1 MDASAACAGAA
12 ASSMASITYSASTP
26 KAKSSPDGSPS
37 ISTDTG
43 NEVTDDETAD
53 VETTD
58 EDVSRPVSH
67 RVSWYVSRNVSH
79 AVVREVS
86 MASSV
91 ARCAS
96 DSNDP
101 MADSIGASLAGR
113 PRPGLAPAL
122 TNGPFINVATLVLI
136 YAAQEANVIWHS
148 AIPSARNRASSTS
161 ANNPCTKVSSFKGRV
176 TDEYRTGTPSRR
188 SRSPNSRTAA
198 LSWVMTAMSFHRI
211 CRSRCARLMRQTT
224 SSSSSREDRYRPAV
238 TVPSA

>member
-1 MDASAACAGAA
+1 
-12 ASSMASITYSASTP
+12 MASITYSASTP

-58 EDVSRPVSH
+58 VETTDEDVSRPVSR

-113 PRPGLAPAL
+113 P
-122 TNGPFINVATLVLI
+122 
-136 YAAQEANVIWHS
+136 
-148 AIPSARNRASSTS
+148 
-161 ANNPCTKVSSFKGRV
+161 
-176 TDEYRTGTPSRR
+176 
-188 SRSPNSRTAA
+188 
-198 LSWVMTAMSFHRI
+198 
-211 CRSRCARLMRQTT
+211 
-224 SSSSSREDRYRPAV
+224 
-238 TVPSA
+238 